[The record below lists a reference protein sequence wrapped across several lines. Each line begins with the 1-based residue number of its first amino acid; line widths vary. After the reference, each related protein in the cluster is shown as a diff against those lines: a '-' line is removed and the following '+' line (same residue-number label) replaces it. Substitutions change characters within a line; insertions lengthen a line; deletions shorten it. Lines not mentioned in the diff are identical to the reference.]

1 MSGEDDGSRPGKTAR
16 NPCRGNVYYWLIIPL
31 ATFTILRAVV
41 NERSLGSLQFVGSSS
56 GTGSIQFRGRYAR
69 PSPVFDPS
77 TVLTPKQLRA
87 RRQAWVALLKQVPA
101 NIT

>member
-16 NPCRGNVYYWLIIPL
+16 NPCRGNLYWLIFPL
-31 ATFTILRAVV
+31 AAFTFLRAVV
-41 NERSLGSLQFVGSSS
+41 NERSLGSLHFVGSSS

-77 TVLTPKQLRA
+77 TILTPKQLRA